1 MTIMHLPNGP
11 TANFKLSS
19 VRLTKDI
26 AVSIIIVVI
35 IFYSYFTI

>member
-19 VRLTKDI
+19 VRLTKNI
-26 AVSIIIVVI
+26 AVCI
-35 IFYSYFTI
+35 

>member
-26 AVSIIIVVI
+26 AVCI
-35 IFYSYFTI
+35 TN